1 MRTTIPQRTGR
12 GLSGA
17 PRFAKRWAPAALQA
31 AVQAGLE
38 HHRIFD
44 VDVTDILTMRMAVA
58 TLVNHGVDV
67 DDVARR
73 LSLARNTVHVHLTQ
87 WRQKQGISPDAHRQ
101 LIADAKQAHRTGKAL
116 RQVVVPRG
124 PTPEREVPPDLDPEV
139 YEFMNTIFCA
149 SLQREHE
156 LQTGK
161 TLTLA
166 EVAALSQYEQDRLDR
181 DANIRAASEGWRTR
195 FGR

>member
-1 MRTTIPQRTGR
+1 
-12 GLSGA
+12 
-17 PRFAKRWAPAALQA
+17 
-31 AVQAGLE
+31 VQAGLE

-44 VDVTDILTMRMAVA
+44 IAVSDILTMRTAVA

-116 RQVVVPRG
+116 RQGLVPTA
-124 PTPEREVPPDLDPEV
+124 PASEREVPPDLEPEV
-139 YEFMNTIFCA
+139 YEFMHTIYCA

-156 LQTGK
+156 LQTGE

-166 EVAALSQYEQDRLDR
+166 QVAALSQYEQDRLDR
-181 DANIRAASEGWRTR
+181 DASIRAASEGWRTR
-195 FGR
+195 ASR